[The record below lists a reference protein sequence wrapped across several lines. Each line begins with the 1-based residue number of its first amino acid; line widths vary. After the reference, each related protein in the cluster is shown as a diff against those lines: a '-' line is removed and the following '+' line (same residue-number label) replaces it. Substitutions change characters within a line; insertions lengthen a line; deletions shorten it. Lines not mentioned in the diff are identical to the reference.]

1 MAIGPL
7 TKVEHG
13 SPVRF
18 WAERSTFVY
27 WRSFFVVAMLMGPLA
42 FLAPDVFVTCMV
54 GGSAVAWA
62 NARSFR
68 FGVTDRQI
76 QIRPS
81 ALSPTLAIALD
92 QIQAAH
98 VENVEE
104 SEEDGEPPIGTIVL
118 HLAND
123 RQVPITGIIEPVEAA
138 NAIRVLKSQLMLPVA
153 SGVEPA
159 PWGPRQA

>member
-1 MAIGPL
+1 MALGPL

-27 WRSFFVVAMLMGPLA
+27 WRSFFVVAMLLGPLA
-42 FLAPDVFVTCMV
+42 FLAPDVFVMCML
-54 GGSAVAWA
+54 GGAMVAWA

-92 QIQAAH
+92 QIRAAH

-104 SEEDGEPPIGTIVL
+104 SEDEGEPPIGTIVL
-118 HLAND
+118 YLDND
-123 RQVPITGIIEPVEAA
+123 RQIPISGIIEPVEAA
-138 NAIRVLKSQLMLPVA
+138 NAIRVLKSQLMLPA
-153 SGVEPA
+153 GTGAEPA